1 MFDAVLCRF
10 LTDATTAYLEG
21 AASVATLVTIATECY
36 FAVTNSLSNRLKL
49 TTCKLKVFAGIIIQL
64 KIRDL
69 RQEGREN

>member
-21 AASVATLVTIATECY
+21 AASVATLVSIATECY
-36 FAVTNSLSNRLKL
+36 FAVINPLGNRLKL
-49 TTCKLKVFAGIIIQL
+49 TTCKLKVCAGIIILL
-64 KIRDL
+64 KLRDL